1 MGSRWMSELPS
12 GLLLCEDGGRGSII
26 TALTDAVCQEILCYL
41 ANANFS
47 ESQINLWVSLG
58 NWNFTVTQWLK
69 CALSIGETIGSDPST
84 KPKREH
90 PWPPGIFI

>member
-1 MGSRWMSELPS
+1 MSELPS

-58 NWNFTVTQWLK
+58 NWNFTVSG
-69 CALSIGETIGSDPST
+69 SIL
-84 KPKREH
+84 
-90 PWPPGIFI
+90 IFFFFFFLAWSVGDA

>member
-1 MGSRWMSELPS
+1 MSELPS

-26 TALTDAVCQEILCYL
+26 TALIDAVCQEILCYL

-58 NWNFTVTQWLK
+58 NWNFTVSG
-69 CALSIGETIGSDPST
+69 SIL
-84 KPKREH
+84 
-90 PWPPGIFI
+90 IFFFFGLVCWRCLVQNCGPLTGL